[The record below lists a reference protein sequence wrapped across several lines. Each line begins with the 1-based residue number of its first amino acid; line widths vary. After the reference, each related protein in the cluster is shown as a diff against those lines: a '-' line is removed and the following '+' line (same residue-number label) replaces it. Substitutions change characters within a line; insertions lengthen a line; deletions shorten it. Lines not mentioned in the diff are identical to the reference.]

1 MIDIDEILIGLKEI
15 PTATIANALDDVG
28 KFINSSASIRPVNS
42 SMRMIGR
49 AVTVEVEVGEAGDFT
64 SEDFRV
70 GAMID
75 AAQSG
80 DVLVVAAN
88 GAHASIWGGWL
99 LWLQRSRVLP
109 GLSWMDLFVMS
120 MKSMLVDLMF
130 SVGM

>member
-88 GAHASIWGGWL
+88 GAHASIWGGMASL
-99 LWLQRSRVLP
+99 AATVKGIA
-109 GLSWMDLFVMS
+109 GLV
-120 MKSMLVDLMF
+120 VDG
-130 SVGM
+130 SVRDVD